1 VSLRVERG
9 GEVLRI
15 TFDRPE
21 KRNAVSIAMWTEL
34 EGVLADLD
42 PQDGVL
48 VLAGAGGVFS
58 AGSDVSEFLDPACDI
73 AAGIESTHRA
83 VAAIAGLAIPS
94 VAVVDGVAA
103 GSALNLALACDF
115 VVASEEATFSEIFAR
130 RGLSVDSGASWLVP
144 RLVGQR
150 RASEL
155 LLLGDV
161 VDAST
166 ALEWGLISRV
176 VPRAELAD
184 AAELLVDRLRAVPR
198 PAMSGTRRLL
208 AATWGHSL
216 TEALDAEAANQL
228 LVLTSPQTQE
238 LVGAFTT
245 KRGASTMKKEGTAT

>member
-1 VSLRVERG
+1 MSLRVDRG

-34 EGVLADLD
+34 ERVLTDLD
-42 PQDGVL
+42 AQDGVL
-48 VLAGAGGVFS
+48 VLSGSGGVFS

-73 AAGIESTHRA
+73 AAGIASTHRA
-83 VAAIAGLAIPS
+83 VAAIAELGIPS

-115 VVASEEATFSEIFAR
+115 VVASEEATFSEIFSR

-155 LLLGDV
+155 LLLGDTI
-161 VDAST
+161 DART
-166 ALEWGLISRV
+166 ALAWGLISRV
-176 VPRAELAD
+176 VARDALAD
-184 AAELLVDRLRAVPR
+184 ESERLVERLRSVPR

-208 AATWGHSL
+208 AATWDHSL
-216 TEALDAEAANQL
+216 TEALAAEAENQL
-228 LVLTSPQTQE
+228 AVLDSPQTQE

-245 KRGASTMKKEGTAT
+245 KRDPSIAKREGTNT